1 MQILQGDLTYPILV
15 LSGSSVTWELKG
27 RATEGGGR
35 WRTEGIVVGTLTRLD
50 DSWEAKYK
58 QALFQFKQWDLN
70 G

>member
-27 RATEGGGR
+27 RATGGGT
-35 WRTEGIVVGTLTRLD
+35 WKTEGMVTGTLTRSD
-50 DSWEAKYK
+50 DSWKAKYK
-58 QALFQFKQWDLN
+58 QALFQFKQWNLN